1 MVDMT
6 APAIEAR
13 LYTVRGRVQGVGFRW
28 FVEAEAHKLAIA
40 GWVRNASDGS
50 VEVLAMGTGEQLAA
64 LKTKL
69 WQGPRAARVDEVED
83 HEAQPVSGFTT
94 FRIEGSW

>member
-1 MVDMT
+1 MT

-13 LYTVRGRVQGVGFRW
+13 RYTVRGRVQGVGFRW
-28 FVEAEAHKLAIA
+28 FVEAEAHKLAVA
-40 GWVRNASDGS
+40 GWVRNALDGS
-50 VEVLAMGTGEQLAA
+50 VEVLAMGTRAQLDA

-69 WQGPRAARVDEVED
+69 WQGPRAARVDEVAD

>member
-1 MVDMT
+1 MT

-13 LYTVRGRVQGVGFRW
+13 RYTVRGRVQGVGFRW
-28 FVEAEAHKLAIA
+28 FVEAEAHKLAVA
-40 GWVRNASDGS
+40 GWVRNALDGS
-50 VEVLAMGTGEQLAA
+50 VEVLAMGTRAQLEA
-64 LKTKL
+64 LKNKL
-69 WQGPRAARVDEVED
+69 WKGPRAARVDEVED

>member
-1 MVDMT
+1 MT
-6 APAIEAR
+6 SKAQSSEAR
-13 LYTVRGRVQGVGFRW
+13 RYTVRGRVQGVGFRW
-28 FVEAEAHKLAIA
+28 FVEAEAHKLAVA
-40 GWVRNASDGS
+40 GWVRNNLDGT
-50 VEVLAMGTGEQLAA
+50 VEVFGMGTREQLAA

-69 WQGPRAARVDEVED
+69 WQGPRAARVNEVEE

>member
-1 MVDMT
+1 MN

-28 FVEAEAHKLAIA
+28 FVEAEAHKLAVA
-40 GWVRNASDGS
+40 GWVRNALDGS
-50 VEVLAMGTGEQLAA
+50 VEVLAMGPRAQLDA

-69 WQGPRAARVDEVED
+69 WQGPRAARVDEVEE
-83 HEAQPVSGFTT
+83 HAAEPVSGFTT